1 MKLFLLECKYYDDR
15 VMNMV
20 ADPELPASWR
30 KNFYDPLARV
40 FYDGT
45 EFSMTMP
52 FMALYIETFASL
64 WKI

>member
-1 MKLFLLECKYYDDR
+1 MMTG

-45 EFSMTMP
+45 EF
-52 FMALYIETFASL
+52 FDDDAIYGALY
-64 WKI
+64 